1 MYPNIPYVLRKVYLY
16 CKTLTLEWKEECKFH
31 SYVLKTVF
39 LWTYEKKWQKKK
51 VFTEDDILPMIVDVF
66 EFLLKCYEERNVPMY
81 FIPELNL
88 LEEYS
93 KTKKEK
99 LLNHL
104 QDQTKQEHSTKH
116 KVEGDLFVQAEKK
129 IISEIRKFT
138 NMKSLAKLICERYRY
153 PFAPV
158 VQKWTGGLDRAVP
171 IIADVNTG
179 IAEKINMYGREQP
192 SHENLYVLYNK
203 KIKKSSGILEEGD
216 KLELLCELYLTF
228 LFLLHERLFGTKGH
242 VAYDCFEHSLYF
254 LKIFENTDMV
264 VGDHGIIETYDIIDS
279 ANDDIIAF
287 VIKYSKSIINFFN
300 KYHPLER
307 KRLSGTIDYC
317 FPRLDQDIKNL
328 GKYKRFLNEN
338 ILKKLLKNRPNENL
352 DKLDDQ
358 YLSLIYGRNIGS
370 YVGNS
375 EQSQE
380 LQKLIEEEQFW
391 QDDLKFKSL
400 VDKLNAYLSTNFRNR
415 LSHEIYAAKKAC
427 EEHPKHQKSY
437 LLKHLVY
444 HMCDMHNYGFAESKL
459 NLPTPAVY
467 ISYLSQLLLNIKC
480 SMKKKIKD
488 EADNFKPHEEF
499 LHRKFRQDI
508 QKFIGS
514 LLIEANNEEKWGFT
528 VKAGDT
534 YVNYERCKGT
544 LIPFTFALV
553 GDIANEME
561 LSYVF

>member
-1 MYPNIPYVLRKVYLY
+1 MYPNIPYLFRKVYLY
-16 CKTLTLEWKEECKFH
+16 CKTLTLEWKKEYKFH

-39 LWTYEKKWQKKK
+39 LWTYEKKWQKNKL
-51 VFTEDDILPMIVDVF
+51 FTEDNILPMIVDVF
-66 EFLLKCYEERNVPMY
+66 EFLHKCYEETNVPMY

-88 LEEYS
+88 LDEYS

-104 QDQTKQEHSTKH
+104 QGQTKQEYSTKH
-116 KVEGDLFVQAEKK
+116 KVEGNMLAKAEKK
-129 IISEIRKFT
+129 LISEIRKLT
-138 NMKSLAKLICERYRY
+138 NMESLAKLICERYRY

-158 VQKWTGGLDRAVP
+158 VQKWTGGLDTAVA
-171 IIADVNTG
+171 IIAG
-179 IAEKINMYGREQP
+179 INSGIGGKVNMYDREQP

-203 KIKKSSGILEEGD
+203 KIKQSSGILEDED
-216 KLELLCELYLTF
+216 KLELLCELYVTF

-242 VAYDCFEHSLYF
+242 VLHDCFEHSLYF
-254 LKIFENTDMV
+254 LKIFENTDV
-264 VGDHGIIETYDIIDS
+264 EVDDGIIETYDIIDS
-279 ANDDIIAF
+279 ANDDIITF
-287 VIKYSKSIINFFN
+287 IKKYSESIINFFD

-317 FPRLDQDIKNL
+317 FPRSGENTKNL
-328 GKYKRFLNEN
+328 DKYKMFLNEN
-338 ILKKLLKNRPNENL
+338 TFKKLPQNRLNENL
-352 DKLDDQ
+352 DGLDDQ
-358 YLSLIYGRNIGS
+358 YLSLIYGRNIGR

-380 LQKLIEEEQFW
+380 LQKQIEEEKFW

-400 VDKLNAYLSTNFRNR
+400 VDKLNAYMSTSFRNR
-415 LSHEIYAAKKAC
+415 FLHEINAAKKAC

-444 HMCDMHNYGFAESKL
+444 HMCDMYNYGFTESKFY
-459 NLPTPAVY
+459 LPTPAVY

-480 SMKKKIKD
+480 SMKKKMED

-514 LLIEANNEEKWGFT
+514 PLIETNNKEQWGFT

-534 YVNYERCKGT
+534 YVNYENCKGT
-544 LIPFTFALV
+544 IIPFTFGLV
-553 GDIANEME
+553 ADIVNEME

>member
-1 MYPNIPYVLRKVYLY
+1 MFPNIPYLFRKVYLY
-16 CKTLTLEWKEECKFH
+16 CKTLTLEWKKEYKFH

-39 LWTYEKKWQKKK
+39 LWTYEKKWQKNKL
-51 VFTEDDILPMIVDVF
+51 FTEDDILPMIVDVF
-66 EFLLKCYEERNVPMY
+66 EFLHKCYEETNVPMY

-104 QDQTKQEHSTKH
+104 QGQTKQEYSTKH
-116 KVEGDLFVQAEKK
+116 KVEGNVLAKAEKK
-129 IISEIRKFT
+129 LISEIRKLT
-138 NMKSLAKLICERYRY
+138 NMESLAKLICERYRY

-158 VQKWTGGLDRAVP
+158 VQKWTGGLDKAVA
-171 IIADVNTG
+171 IIAG
-179 IAEKINMYGREQP
+179 INSGIGEKVNMYDREQP

-203 KIKKSSGILEEGD
+203 KIKQSSGILEDED
-216 KLELLCELYLTF
+216 KLELLCELYVTF

-242 VAYDCFEHSLYF
+242 VLHDCFEHSLYF
-254 LKIFENTDMV
+254 LKIFENTDV
-264 VGDHGIIETYDIIDS
+264 EVDDGIIETYDIIDS
-279 ANDDIIAF
+279 ANDDIITF
-287 VIKYSKSIINFFN
+287 IKKYSESIINFFD

-317 FPRLDQDIKNL
+317 FPRSGENTKNL
-328 GKYKRFLNEN
+328 DKYKMFLNEN
-338 ILKKLLKNRPNENL
+338 TFKKLPQNRLNENL
-352 DKLDDQ
+352 DGLDDQ
-358 YLSLIYGRNIGS
+358 YLSLIYGRNIGR

-380 LQKLIEEEQFW
+380 LQKLIEEEKFW

-400 VDKLNAYLSTNFRNR
+400 VDKLNAYMSTSFRNR
-415 LSHEIYAAKKAC
+415 FLHEINAAKKAC

-444 HMCDMHNYGFAESKL
+444 HMCDMYNYGFTESKFY
-459 NLPTPAVY
+459 LPTPAVY

-480 SMKKKIKD
+480 SMKKKMED
-488 EADNFKPHEEF
+488 EADNFKLHEEF

-514 LLIEANNEEKWGFT
+514 PLIETNNKEQWGFT
-528 VKAGDT
+528 VKVGDT
-534 YVNYERCKGT
+534 YVNYENCKGT
-544 LIPFTFALV
+544 IIPFTFGLV
-553 GDIANEME
+553 ADIVNEME
-561 LSYVF
+561 FSDVF

>member
-1 MYPNIPYVLRKVYLY
+1 
-16 CKTLTLEWKEECKFH
+16 
-31 SYVLKTVF
+31 
-39 LWTYEKKWQKKK
+39 
-51 VFTEDDILPMIVDVF
+51 MIVDVF
-66 EFLLKCYEERNVPMY
+66 EFLHKCYEETNVPMY

-104 QDQTKQEHSTKH
+104 QGQTKQEYSTKH
-116 KVEGDLFVQAEKK
+116 KVGGNMLAKAEKK
-129 IISEIRKFT
+129 LISEIRKLT
-138 NMKSLAKLICERYRY
+138 NMESLAKLICERYRY

-158 VQKWTGGLDRAVP
+158 VQKWTGGLDKAVA
-171 IIADVNTG
+171 IIAG
-179 IAEKINMYGREQP
+179 INSGIGEKVNMYDREQP

-203 KIKKSSGILEEGD
+203 KIKQSSGILENED
-216 KLELLCELYLTF
+216 KLELLCELYVTF
-228 LFLLHERLFGTKGH
+228 LFLLHKRLFGTKGH
-242 VAYDCFEHSLYF
+242 VLHDCFEHSLYF
-254 LKIFENTDMV
+254 LKIFEITDV
-264 VGDHGIIETYDIIDS
+264 EVDDGIIETYDIIDS
-279 ANDDIIAF
+279 ANDDIITF
-287 VIKYSKSIINFFN
+287 IKKYSESIINFFD

-317 FPRLDQDIKNL
+317 FPRSGENTKNL
-328 GKYKRFLNEN
+328 DKYKMFLNEN
-338 ILKKLLKNRPNENL
+338 TFKKLPQNRLNENL
-352 DKLDDQ
+352 DGLDDQ
-358 YLSLIYGRNIGS
+358 YLSLIYGRNIGR

-380 LQKLIEEEQFW
+380 LQKLIEEEKFW

-400 VDKLNAYLSTNFRNR
+400 VDKLNAYMSTSFRNR
-415 LSHEIYAAKKAC
+415 FLHEINAAKKAC

-444 HMCDMHNYGFAESKL
+444 HMCDMYNYGFTESKFY
-459 NLPTPAVY
+459 LPTPAVY

-480 SMKKKIKD
+480 SMKKKMED
-488 EADNFKPHEEF
+488 EADNFKLHEEF

-514 LLIEANNEEKWGFT
+514 PLTETNNKEQWGFT
-528 VKAGDT
+528 VKVGDT
-534 YVNYERCKGT
+534 YVNYENCKGT
-544 LIPFTFALV
+544 IIPFTFGLV
-553 GDIANEME
+553 ADIVNEME